1 MICTKQLERQINL
14 IIKEHVFGFPLGVD
28 YEIFKFSSF
37 TKKIL
42 LLLCYVHKVWISI
55 LRLKGKRTLYMALL
69 KIHYLITHYS
79 ALMARDK
86 PDGGVRIIV
95 DLSWPIGQSVN
106 SCVAADIYDN
116 IPFTL
121 KYPTVDQVV
130 QGKNSGIWS

>member
-1 MICTKQLERQINL
+1 MDKYFKVEREKNSIY
-14 IIKEHVFGFPLGVD
+14 GP
-28 YEIFKFSSF
+28 FKDSPFDQ
-37 TKKIL
+37 
-42 LLLCYVHKVWISI
+42 
-55 LRLKGKRTLYMALL
+55 
-69 KIHYLITHYS
+69 THYS

-130 QGKNSGIWS
+130 